1 MATEIPTGIEFQHL
15 MSHTFPGFFSAIT
28 MFMLIDLWSEI
39 DLASIVSSDL
49 TGLFNFIGF
58 ILLIG
63 TMLGVIIDGLHH
75 SLIENAIFDKMPG
88 MQEMSGIRN
97 EIMIKCKKSKKD
109 LQTLGLTH
117 HYFFRILGDKSISLW
132 DHFAKG
138 YYCYSE
144 FYSNTFIA
152 LVPFS
157 IIVPFYISKTFCI
170 DWKLAVLIGV
180 FALSLGCICL
190 RSSYITYKLYYGA
203 MLSSIYG
210 YLDEVKQ

>member
-28 MFMLIDLWSEI
+28 LFMLMDIWSDIDLT
-39 DLASIVSSDL
+39 SIVSSDL
-49 TGLFNFIGF
+49 TALINFIGF

-63 TMLGVIIDGLHH
+63 TMLGIIIDGIHH
-75 SLIENAIFDKMPG
+75 SVVENAVFDKMPG
-88 MQEMSGIRN
+88 MQEMGGIKN

-109 LQTLGLTH
+109 LQNLSLTH
-117 HYFFRILGDKSISLW
+117 HYFFRILGDKSLSLW

-144 FYSNTFIA
+144 FYSNAFIA

-157 IIVPFYISKTFCI
+157 IVIPFYISKTFYI
-170 DWKLAVLIGV
+170 DWNLAVFIGV
-180 FALSLGCICL
+180 VALSLACVCL
-190 RSSYITYKLYYGA
+190 RSSYLTYKLFYSA
-203 MLSSIYG
+203 MLSSIFG